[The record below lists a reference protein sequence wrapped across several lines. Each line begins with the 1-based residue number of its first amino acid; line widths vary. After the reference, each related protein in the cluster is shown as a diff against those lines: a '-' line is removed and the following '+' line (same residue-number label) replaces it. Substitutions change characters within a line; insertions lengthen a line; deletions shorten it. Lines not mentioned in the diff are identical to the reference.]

1 MFKIEGEGVSLASQL
16 VDNSNETLELID
28 KSYAMFDSNEQVIKT
43 NTKKSEEDLT
53 KHEALLEGIESD

>member
-1 MFKIEGEGVSLASQL
+1 LFKIEGEGVSIASQL
-16 VDNSNETLELID
+16 ADNSNETLDLID
-28 KSYAMFDSNEQVIKT
+28 KSYAMFETNDQVIKT